1 MQSLYGNI
9 SGYIGFFLGYSLFQI
24 PNFFLSVYY
33 CVKRLVFK
41 KKNSPSLTK
50 DPTKLDVV
58 KYRKPSKTDKA
69 EESNIH
75 GKYLVNVDEELK
87 RLDMELYEMSRKFH
101 ELQNSFTK

>member
-58 KYRKPSKTDKA
+58 KYRKPSSKDKV
-69 EESNIH
+69 EESNID
-75 GKYLVNVDEELK
+75 GKYFVNVDEEFK
-87 RLDMELYEMSRKFH
+87 RLDIELYEMSRKFH
-101 ELQNSFTK
+101 ELHNSIIK